1 MTNRFAAGVRFAERS
16 QKQAGPLDSPGPPPD
31 SSTAPLAAPFR
42 PPKDVRWRPAGVVLM
57 PELKSCGVLIVR
69 GSPPAEFLLM
79 KHPKRWDLPK
89 GHIDEGETE
98 LECALREMWEE
109 TGIPAEAVTLDPT
122 FRYEQEYYVK
132 YVRTDGKKTLKKLVI
147 FLGSIQG
154 NVEITLTE
162 HDGYSWFPWKP
173 PHRIQKFTIDPLLA
187 AVEKH
192 FKKLAKA
199 NAPKE
204 SPKRSGKD

>member
-1 MTNRFAAGVRFAERS
+1 
-16 QKQAGPLDSPGPPPD
+16 
-31 SSTAPLAAPFR
+31 
-42 PPKDVRWRPAGVVLM
+42 M

-109 TGIPAEAVTLDPT
+109 TGIPPEAVVLDPT
-122 FRYEQEYYVK
+122 FRYEQEYFVK
-132 YVRTDGKKTLKKLVI
+132 YARTDGARSLKKLVI
-147 FLGSIQG
+147 FLGTIQG
-154 NVEITLTE
+154 NIEITVSE

-173 PHRIQKFTIDPLLA
+173 PHRIQRFTIDPLLA
-187 AVEKH
+187 AAEKH
-192 FKKLAKA
+192 FQSTAKGRPA
-199 NAPKE
+199 KGGSKRGPKDE
-204 SPKRSGKD
+204 S